1 MSQLPDQIIAAL
13 AHSFK
18 SLVQIVN
25 LNLIGILSKTLMC
38 TKPGQLC
45 GHVVDGADEDA
56 VPLERHLV
64 LVLVGVVQA
73 ERLVDR
79 GALVHELDGTAR
91 IGRDVADGNKTGG
104 EVRAARR
111 GLDPG
116 DRGGAEKLLG
126 VGDAQQAWGL
136 RGPVD
141 PVHDDR
147 TVGGILVG
155 KVADVSFRMLIEL
168 LLVISSPNLPF
179 KLI

>member
-1 MSQLPDQIIAAL
+1 MSI
-13 AHSFK
+13 
-18 SLVQIVN
+18 
-25 LNLIGILSKTLMC
+25 
-38 TKPGQLC
+38 KPGQLC

-73 ERLVDR
+73 EWLVNR
-79 GALVHELDGTAR
+79 GALVHELDGAAR

-111 GLDPG
+111 GLDPR
-116 DRGGAEKLLG
+116 DRGWAQKLLC
-126 VGDAQQAWGL
+126 VWDAQQPWGL
-136 RGPVD
+136 RRPVD
-141 PVHDDR
+141 PVHYDR

-155 KVADVSFRMLIEL
+155 KVADVPFWVLVEL
-168 LLVISSPNLPF
+168 LLVVSSANLPF

>member
-18 SLVQIVN
+18 GSIDPDCEAQPCWHFN
-25 LNLIGILSKTLMC
+25 FRS
-38 TKPGQLC
+38 KPGKLC
-45 GHVVDGADEDA
+45 GHVVNGADEDA

-73 ERLVDR
+73 EWLVDR
-79 GALVHELDGTAR
+79 GALVHELDGTTR

-104 EVRAARR
+104 EMRAARR
-111 GLDPG
+111 GLDPR
-116 DRGGAEKLLG
+116 DSRWAQKLLC
-126 VGDAQQAWGL
+126 VRDAQQAWGL
-136 RGPVD
+136 WRPVD
-141 PVHDDR
+141 AIHYDR

-155 KVADVSFRMLIEL
+155 KVADVSFRVLVEL
-168 LLVISSPNLPF
+168 VLVISSPNLSF